1 MSRAGFNGLGWLWL
15 THTSLTPVPV
25 TRAAD
30 LAKMGVG
37 KLYIEESDP
46 LRIIGVGTQFKKQ
59 CVVRGQLVLPK
70 HVGYAQGEIAEII
83 SDTEIR

>member
-1 MSRAGFNGLGWLWL
+1 MYGLSK
-15 THTSLTPVPV
+15 TTSSSVPV

-37 KLYIEESDP
+37 KLYIEENDP
-46 LRIIGVGTQFKKQ
+46 TRVIGVGTKFVKQ
-59 CVVRGQLVLPK
+59 CIVKGQLVLPK
-70 HVGYAQGEIAEII
+70 HADYAQGEIAEII